1 MKISDVSITLALYRF
16 FAATR
21 SHLLVALLVI
31 ILTPFAQGAGHIKRA
46 MLVGG
51 GADADFIMLRD
62 ASARGDMGES
72 GRLAARLTDYPI
84 QSYVEYYRLYPRLVS
99 TPEGEIRNYLNRYD
113 GTAIADRLRND
124 WLLILGRARDWR
136 LFDEQYPL
144 FVLNDDLQVK
154 CYALSSRI
162 AKGENVVKA
171 ARELL
176 VQPKGYGEACVDLI
190 HRLYQ
195 DKQFSDADMWRQIRL
210 AAEYGASTIARRIA
224 YFIDVSERQ
233 ILPAIEKPSA
243 VLERGAAGS
252 QAVRELFIIALGRVA
267 KDNLDKAERALHKSL
282 FRLSH
287 EEQSQVWAQLALPA
301 SIALSKDAVNFWR
314 KTWDATL
321 SPDGYQWRARAAL
334 RDGDWGMVARAI
346 DSMPRE
352 LQKDAAWIYWRGRAH
367 LAQNHTDDAQ
377 KLFLTIASQHTF
389 YGLLA
394 AEELGQKLIVPP
406 RPQVPTSEEMSEA
419 MANNGFRNSLK
430 FLDLELRFEGNREW
444 NWQLRKLSERQLL
457 AAGEFAR
464 QSGVL
469 DRMVTTADRAKVEL
483 DFTQRYPSPHDD
495 IMQTAIQPLGLDK
508 AWVYG
513 LIRQE
518 SRFVKAARSSVGAS
532 GLMQIM
538 PATANYVARK
548 IGMAGFSLSNL
559 NDTRT
564 NITLGTQYLNMVLNS
579 LGGSQTL
586 ATAAYNAGP
595 SRPRLWR
602 ATLDKSIE
610 GAIFAETIPFS
621 ETRGYVK
628 NVLANATCY
637 SAMFD
642 TKSPSLKSRLGIV
655 SPRDAM
661 LNEITDLP

>member
-1 MKISDVSITLALYRF
+1 MLAPYRF

-21 SHLLVALLVI
+21 SHLFVALLAMLLI
-31 ILTPFAQGAGHIKRA
+31 PFAQGASPIKRA

-282 FRLSH
+282 FRLNH

-314 KTWDATL
+314 KTWDTTL

-352 LQKDAAWIYWRGRAH
+352 MQKDAAWIYWRGRAH

-602 ATLDKSIE
+602 ATLEKSIE